1 MRLKNNLFLK
11 ITSFK
16 LSESLK
22 AAAHDQS
29 LLEIF
34 IPPPPTP
41 DWDIDKVNDRSFFRC
56 RILFFHIL
64 VLHQLAYC

>member
-1 MRLKNNLFLK
+1 MLFKHAANFGIAMVTKGGLMRLKNDVFLK

-16 LSESLK
+16 LSESFK

-34 IPPPPTP
+34 IPSTP
-41 DWDIDKVNDRSFFRC
+41 KLGYR
-56 RILFFHIL
+56 
-64 VLHQLAYC
+64 